1 MIFKTF
7 NNDIDKMS
15 AKWGIFGRS
24 FNDIGT
30 AIVGRIRDINKGFQS
45 TDDLIGSIKDS
56 DSIWKRLYPSRESIK
71 SQFIDVDTLY
81 PKIDNDNFD
90 FDKWINEL
98 NDIDKQVKAGTKSW
112 QDYSNGL
119 KDNQKWIA
127 KWGQET
133 EGQIRTEKDLIQANQ
148 KARESCYRPQ

>member
-1 MIFKTF
+1 
-7 NNDIDKMS
+7 MS

-71 SQFIDVDTLY
+71 
-81 PKIDNDNFD
+81 
-90 FDKWINEL
+90 
-98 NDIDKQVKAGTKSW
+98 KSV
-112 QDYSNGL
+112 Y
-119 KDNQKWIA
+119 
-127 KWGQET
+127 
-133 EGQIRTEKDLIQANQ
+133 
-148 KARESCYRPQ
+148 